1 MSPGESHTRGRQ
13 ATAPAV
19 LSRAA
24 MSFQPLYTATAH
36 AHGGRE
42 GRVRTED
49 GVLDLPLTMPK
60 GLGGNGAP
68 GANPELLFAAGYS
81 ACFESA
87 VRFVARMQKIKL
99 DDVSISAIVTIGKL
113 DEGGF
118 GLAVELH
125 GAFTGLA
132 REAAEPLMQAAHQV
146 CPYSRATRGN
156 IDVKLVVTEQAA
168 AT

>member
-1 MSPGESHTRGRQ
+1 MSNTPRILDKT
-13 ATAPAV
+13 
-19 LSRAA
+19 
-24 MSFQPLYTATAH
+24 LYTAAATAI
-36 AHGGRE
+36 GGR
-42 GRVRTED
+42 D
-49 GVLDLPLTMPK
+49 GKVTSDDKTLELSLAVPK
-60 GLGGNGAP
+60 GLGGP
-68 GANPELLFAAGYS
+68 GGPGSNPEQLFAAGYS

-125 GAFTGLA
+125 GAFKGLA

-168 AT
+168 AS